1 MIGTTTTINTKR
13 TTLIIALL
21 LAVVTGWLTL
31 NYVRSVQSQSSLG
44 ETRTVYVAASEIP
57 ARATIT
63 ASMLRPV
70 TRPGSAVESDAIGDA
85 SAAIGQVSLI
95 TIPAGS
101 ALTAS
106 KLGRASDAGLPVR
119 LEGGKRAVSIS
130 IDKVKGV
137 SGLMQP
143 GDRVDIIA
151 VPSGKAANDQPPPA
165 ATILRGIRIL
175 AIGGSLEYSSATPSP
190 QEESSTTVTLE
201 VSPAQADLLAMADQ
215 NTTLRLALRP
225 PHESLTSQPTEAL
238 RFPAAP
244 LASVGQVASAPAAA
258 PAPAARPASA
268 AKPPQ
273 ARPAGIMVI
282 DGDRIGFGQAPAQTG
297 ASDQP

>member
-1 MIGTTTTINTKR
+1 MIGTTTTMNTKR

-31 NYVRSVQSQSSLG
+31 SYVRSVQSQNTLG
-44 ETRTVYVAASEIP
+44 AARTVYVAASEIP

-63 ASMLRPV
+63 AGMLRPEAL
-70 TRPGSAVESDAIGDA
+70 PASAAEEDAITDQTG
-85 SAAIGQVSLI
+85 AIGQVSLI
-95 TIPAGS
+95 TIPAGGQV
-101 ALTAS
+101 TAS
-106 KLGRASDAGLPVR
+106 KLGRAADAGLPVR
-119 LEGGKRAVSIS
+119 LAQGKRAVSIS

-151 VPSGKAANDQPPPA
+151 IPNGKAAQDQPPPA

-175 AIGGSLEYSSATPSP
+175 AIGGSLEFTQATPSP
-190 QEESSTTVTLE
+190 QEETSTTVTLE

-225 PHESLTSQPTEAL
+225 PHEALTSQPTEAL
-238 RFPAAP
+238 RFPTPMSVAQAP
-244 LASVGQVASAPAAA
+244 APPAAA
-258 PAPAARPASA
+258 LVAPAKVQEKPAE
-268 AKPPQ
+268 PHT
-273 ARPAGIMVI
+273 GIMFI
-282 DGDRIGFGQAPAQTG
+282 DGDRVGYGHAPEAQNSG
-297 ASDQP
+297 SSEP